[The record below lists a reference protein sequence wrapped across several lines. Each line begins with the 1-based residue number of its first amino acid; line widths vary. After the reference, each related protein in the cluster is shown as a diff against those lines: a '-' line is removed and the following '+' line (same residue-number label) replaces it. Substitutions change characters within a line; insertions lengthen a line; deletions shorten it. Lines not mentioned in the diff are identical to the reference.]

1 MPNALSESL
10 SPYLLQHQD
19 NPVDWVQWGPQAF
32 ATARERDVPVF
43 LSVGYAACHW
53 CHVMAHESFE
63 NEEVGRYLNEHF
75 VCIKVDRE
83 ERPDIDQIYMNAV
96 QLMTGHGGWPM
107 SVFLNHEGQPFY
119 SGTYWPLHPRGGMP
133 SFPQVL
139 EALVDAWTNRRS
151 DVGSHAGEITQA
163 LTQLAK
169 GTGDVAADVPGPDRI
184 GVSVESLL
192 KSVDMTWGGF
202 GSAPKFPHATDLDL
216 MLRVGLRTD
225 DSRLIEAAELT
236 LDRMAAGGIRDHI
249 GGGFARYSVD
259 GRWLVPH
266 FEKMLYDN
274 GLLAEVYTRAFQVT
288 GNERHANVAIE
299 ILSYLQRD
307 MIDSGADEGYGGGIH
322 CSEDADSEGVEGKF
336 YVWKP
341 DEIIAVLGEERGP
354 RFCTIYDITDRGNF
368 EGDSIPNLPRAIES
382 WAEQASV
389 DPVELHQQLAVD
401 REALRL
407 HREQRV
413 KPGRDDKIV
422 VAWNALAIRAFAITG
437 MVLHRTD
444 FIETARRATEFILKN
459 MRDRE
464 GNLLH
469 VYRNGTAHLNAYID
483 DHALLA
489 EALIALY
496 EATGE
501 EGWLNT
507 AVELAE
513 AIIARFL
520 DADEGAFYFT
530 ASDSDSL
537 ITRNKDWHDG
547 SMVSGNAS
555 AAMVLL
561 KLSRLTNRDW
571 TTYVEQTLR
580 CGETVIREQSR
591 ACSALIAVLDEYH
604 YHQGELVIAVDDLES
619 VSGIAAQV
627 IGTYRP
633 GTTIAWATG
642 ALTPESLVKSALIA
656 GKSPVDGD
664 ATIYRCQDYQC
675 DAPET
680 LECFIELQTERRG
693 RTD

>member
-1 MPNALSESL
+1 MPNALSESI
-10 SPYLLQHQD
+10 SPYLLQHQN

-63 NEEVGRYLNEHF
+63 NDEVGRYLNEHF

-107 SVFLNHEGQPFY
+107 SVFLDHEGQPFY

-151 DVGSHAGEITQA
+151 DVGSHAVEITQA
-163 LTQLAK
+163 LAQLAK
-169 GTGDVAADVPGPDRI
+169 GTGDVAADVPGPDRV
-184 GVSVESLL
+184 GVSVENLL

-202 GSAPKFPHATDLDL
+202 GSAPKFPHATDMDL
-216 MLRVGLRTD
+216 MLRVGFRTG
-225 DSRLIEAAELT
+225 DSRLIEAVELT

-288 GNERHANVAIE
+288 GNRRHADVAIE
-299 ILSYLQRD
+299 ILTYLQRD
-307 MIDSGADEGYGGGIH
+307 MIDCGAGNGNGGGIH

-336 YVWKP
+336 YVWTP
-341 DEIIAVLGEERGP
+341 DEVIAVLGEERGS
-354 RFCTIYDITDRGNF
+354 RFCAIYDITERGNF
-368 EGDSIPNLPRAIES
+368 EGSSIPNLPRTIES
-382 WAEQASV
+382 WADQASV
-389 DPVELHQQLAVD
+389 DPAELHRQLVDD
-401 REALRL
+401 RETLRR
-407 HREQRV
+407 HREARV

-422 VAWNALAIRAFAITG
+422 VAWNALAIRAFAIAG
-437 MVLHRTD
+437 VVLGRSD
-444 FIETARRATEFILKN
+444 FIETARRATEFILAN
-459 MRDRE
+459 MRDGD

-469 VYRNGTAHLNAYID
+469 VYRDGTSHLNAYVD

-489 EALIALY
+489 DALIALY
-496 EATGE
+496 EATGQE
-501 EGWLNT
+501 RWLT
-507 AVELAE
+507 TSVELSE
-513 AIIARFL
+513 SMVARFL
-520 DADEGAFYFT
+520 DADEGGFYFT
-530 ASDSDSL
+530 ASDSDAL

-555 AAMVLL
+555 AAMALL
-561 KLSRLTNRDW
+561 RLSRLTNHDW
-571 TTYVEQTLR
+571 TERVEQTLR

-604 YHQGELVIAVDDLES
+604 HHRGEWVIAVEDSEPIDK
-619 VSGIAAQV
+619 IATKV
-627 IGTYRP
+627 LGPYHP
-633 GTTIAWATG
+633 GTTVAWVTRETSS
-642 ALTPESLVKSALIA
+642 ALIVKDVLIA
-656 GKSPVDGD
+656 GKTSVDGR
-664 ATIYRCQDYQC
+664 ATLYRCHDYQC
-675 DAPET
+675 DAPE
-680 LECFIELQTERRG
+680 LI
-693 RTD
+693 

>member
-1 MPNALSESL
+1 MPNALAESL
-10 SPYLLQHQD
+10 SPYLLQHQN
-19 NPVDWVQWGPQAF
+19 NPVDWVQWSPEAF
-32 ATARERDVPVF
+32 VTARERDVPVF

-107 SVFLNHEGQPFY
+107 SVFLDHDGQPFY

-139 EALVDAWTNRRS
+139 EALVDAWTHRRS
-151 DVGSHAGEITQA
+151 DVGSHAVEITQA
-163 LTQLAK
+163 LAQLAK
-169 GTGDVAADVPGPDRI
+169 GTGDVAANVPGADRV
-184 GVSVESLL
+184 GVSVENLL
-192 KSVDMTWGGF
+192 KSIDMTWGGF

-216 MLRVGLRTD
+216 MLRVGLRTT
-225 DSRLIEAAELT
+225 DSRLIEAVELT

-259 GRWLVPH
+259 DHWLVPH

-274 GLLAEVYTRAFQVT
+274 GLLAEVYTRAYQIT
-288 GNERHANVAIE
+288 GNVRHAEVAIE
-299 ILSYLQRD
+299 ILTYLQRD
-307 MIDSGADEGYGGGIH
+307 MIDSGGGIH

-336 YVWKP
+336 YVWTP
-341 DEIIAVLGEERGP
+341 DEVIAVLGDERGS

-368 EGDSIPNLPRAIES
+368 EGSSIPHLPRTIEA

-389 DPVELHQQLAVD
+389 DPAELHQQLSED
-401 REALRL
+401 RETLRR
-407 HREQRV
+407 HREMRV

-422 VAWNALAIRAFAITG
+422 VAWNALAIGAFSIAG
-437 MVLHRTD
+437 VVLARSD
-444 FIETARRATEFILKN
+444 FVQTARRATEFILQN
-459 MRDRE
+459 MRDAK

-469 VYRNGTAHLNAYID
+469 VYRDGTSHLNAYID

-489 EALIALY
+489 DALIGLY

-501 EGWLNT
+501 ERWLT
-507 AVELAE
+507 ASVELAE
-513 AIIARFL
+513 AIVARFL
-520 DADEGAFYFT
+520 DTDEGAFYFT

-561 KLSRLTNRDW
+561 KLSRLTNHDW
-571 TTYVEQTLR
+571 TNYVEKTLR

-591 ACSALIAVLDEYH
+591 ACSALIAVLDEFH
-604 YHQGELVIAVDDLES
+604 HQNGEMVIAVDGQKK
-619 VSGIAAQV
+619 VSEIATKV
-627 IGTYRP
+627 LGEYRP
-633 GTTIAWATG
+633 GTTIAWSVGEAVSDSIIK
-642 ALTPESLVKSALIA
+642 EALIA
-656 GKSPVDGD
+656 DKISVDGR
-664 ATIYRCQDYQC
+664 TTLYRCQDYQC

-680 LECFIELQTERRG
+680 I
-693 RTD
+693 